1 MVVTCGAAAPF
12 WLRLGIP
19 AFLRSRS
26 VRFHAP
32 HRHTSQP
39 SGLHDLWSLSV
50 ISIHSLARGWRYK
63 ALYTRLCLRCAT
75 DCTPPCLFP
84 LPPGV
89 MPARSSSRS
98 LMAAVWQKSVTNCRK
113 GLAPLTVI
121 PFCFRREGIIGRRWH
136 SIPVCSDFRLR

>member
-39 SGLHDLWSLSV
+39 SGLHNLWSLSV
-50 ISIHSLARGWRYK
+50 IAIHSLARGWRYK
-63 ALYTRLCLRCAT
+63 ALYTRLCLRCTT
-75 DCTPPCLFP
+75 DRTPPCLLP
-84 LPPGV
+84 LSPDWCPASRQLRMINSGKIRIKLPPLFHVSPPGQD
-89 MPARSSSRS
+89 ARNMSLSRDLS
-98 LMAAVWQKSVTNCRK
+98 H
-113 GLAPLTVI
+113 LA
-121 PFCFRREGIIGRRWH
+121 
-136 SIPVCSDFRLR
+136 